1 MKGQIACLEES
12 PVNIHILGCGD
23 AIGSGGRFNTCFYVQ
38 HQSGA
43 FLVDCGASS
52 MVAIRKFEVDPN
64 SISVILIT
72 HLHGDHFG
80 GLPFFM
86 IDAQVTGRTTPLT
99 IAGPPG
105 LRDRLL
111 ATMENLFPGSS
122 SKERAFAWEVLELE
136 SGIRQ
141 DIKGVA
147 VTPYLVK
154 HPCGA
159 PPFALRIEAEGKVLC
174 YSGDTEW
181 VDNLIVAAKN
191 ADLFIAEAYSLAKL
205 PKPHLDFATLSEHLP
220 AIGAKRVVL
229 THMSARMLAEA
240 DKTGCELAEDGKIIS
255 I

>member
-1 MKGQIACLEES
+1 M
-12 PVNIHILGCGD
+12 NIHILGCGD

-122 SKERAFAWEVLELE
+122 TKERAFAWEVRELE
-136 SGIRQ
+136 TGIRQ
-141 DIKGVA
+141 EVEGVA

-205 PKPHLDFATLSEHLP
+205 PRPHLDFATLSEHLP
-220 AIGAKRVVL
+220 AIGARRVVL

-240 DKTGCELAEDGKIIS
+240 DKTGCELAEDGKIVS